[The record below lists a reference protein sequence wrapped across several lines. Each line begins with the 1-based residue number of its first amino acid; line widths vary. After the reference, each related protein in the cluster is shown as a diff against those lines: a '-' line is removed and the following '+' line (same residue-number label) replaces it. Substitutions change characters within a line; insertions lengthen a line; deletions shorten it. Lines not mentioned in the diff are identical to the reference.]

1 MFEHDTWQRFW
12 AQGFV
17 QCPFA
22 TNNAHKL
29 SFAAEEAAMT
39 TKTGIGE
46 HQSKELEKQNYM
58 YQPETRMH
66 FPDVSAVAIL
76 PQKAEEGFISGFV
89 PILIP

>member
-17 QCPFA
+17 QCPFD

-46 HQSKELEKQNYM
+46 HGRRQQELEKQN

-66 FPDVSAVAIL
+66 FPDVSSHRATRAPVGVHTTPCL
-76 PQKAEEGFISGFV
+76 FTPST
-89 PILIP
+89 

>member
-1 MFEHDTWQRFW
+1 M
-12 AQGFV
+12 

-46 HQSKELEKQNYM
+46 HGRQSRNWKSKTTRN
-58 YQPETRMH
+58 YQPETRMRM
-66 FPDVSAVAIL
+66 VSSFGAL
-76 PQKAEEGFISGFV
+76 KLCE
-89 PILIP
+89 L

>member
-1 MFEHDTWQRFW
+1 M
-12 AQGFV
+12 
-17 QCPFA
+17 QCPFD

-46 HQSKELEKQNYM
+46 HGGQSQELEKQNYM